1 MAIIFTRYHQE
12 FTMFL
17 YTTLKNLFAA
27 AYIGIFSYP
36 GGTAPE
42 PAQIA
47 ELEQARPAV
56 SGENGYTALF
66 ELPLTNKDWPEA
78 LPRCKHDA
86 PRDDCLAFAREHL
99 ATYREVAPRMQ
110 QAWQAQEQAVE
121 KLRRYS
127 YFRPSAE
134 QLAIDSPTPPYQLLF
149 MQQDLHAYRF
159 AAGEREQAL
168 PSTCRDANLA
178 LRMLDSHGSLL
189 ESIVAARLLRR
200 DIDLLARMRA
210 ELPPN
215 HPLPTDCEAL
225 QPQPAATVALCPLM
239 YSEWLT
245 ISDVT
250 NRLHISEAE
259 ASRGKALL
267 ERMFTITKNQTDR
280 QRLYESR
287 KYCAPEIIAAVG
299 RDEIVMPDI
308 DAKPRYCS
316 PLNVLCKTAQAS
328 FAETNPGYQARLLN
342 ANRYLRAFEL
352 LNRPDA
358 PLPPGYTRDGDSL
371 TFTLHPEN
379 AGEAGKTIT
388 LPLPGSRMK

>member
-1 MAIIFTRYHQE
+1 
-12 FTMFL
+12 MFL

-287 KYCAPEIIAAVG
+287 KYCAPEIIAAVA
-299 RDEIVMPDI
+299 RDEAVTPVAD
-308 DAKPRYCS
+308 DWPRYCS
-316 PLNVLCKTAQAS
+316 PLNIICRVAQAN
-328 FAETNPGYQARLLN
+328 FAETYRNYQARLLN

-352 LNRPDA
+352 LNHPDA
-358 PLPPGYTRDGDSL
+358 GLPPGYSRDGDGL
-371 TFTLHPEN
+371 TFTLHPEK

-388 LPLPGSRMK
+388 LPLPGSRIN

>member
-1 MAIIFTRYHQE
+1 MAIIFIRYHQE
-12 FTMFL
+12 LTMFL

-36 GGTAPE
+36 GDTVPE
-42 PAQIA
+42 PAQIV

-66 ELPLTNKDWPEA
+66 ELLLTNEDWPET
-78 LPRCKHDA
+78 LPRCKQDA
-86 PRDDCLAFAREHL
+86 PRDCLAFVREHL

-110 QAWQAQEQAVE
+110 QAWQAQKQVVE
-121 KLRRYS
+121 KLQHYD

-134 QLAIDSPTPPYQLLF
+134 QLGIDSPIPSYQSLF
-149 MQQDLHAYRF
+149 MRQELNAYRF
-159 AAGEREQAL
+159 ITGEQEQAL
-168 PSTCRDANLA
+168 HGTCRDASLA
-178 LRMLDSHGSLL
+178 LRLIGSHGALL
-189 ESIVAARLLRR
+189 ESIIGVRLLARN
-200 DIDLLARMRA
+200 IDLLARMRA

-215 HPLPTDCEAL
+215 HSLPADCETL
-225 QPQPAATVALCPLM
+225 RPQPAETIALCPLM

-245 ISDVT
+245 MSDVT

-287 KYCAPEIIAAVG
+287 KYCAPEIIAAVA
-299 RDEIVMPDI
+299 RDEAVTPVAD
-308 DAKPRYCS
+308 DWPRYCS
-316 PLNVLCKTAQAS
+316 PLNIICRVAQAN
-328 FAETNPGYQARLLN
+328 FAETYRNYQARLLN

-352 LNRPDA
+352 LNHPDA
-358 PLPPGYTRDGDSL
+358 GLPPGYSRDGDGL
-371 TFTLHPEN
+371 TFTLHPEK

-388 LPLPGSRMK
+388 LPLPGSRIN

>member
-1 MAIIFTRYHQE
+1 
-12 FTMFL
+12 MFL

-110 QAWQAQEQAVE
+110 QAWQAQEQAVA

-215 HPLPTDCEAL
+215 HPLPADCDAL
-225 QPQPAATVALCPLM
+225 RSQPAETIALCPLM
-239 YSEWLT
+239 YGEWLDYHEA
-245 ISDVT
+245 IHKDDAQMAADPDASDADKAFYFT
-250 NRLHISEAE
+250 LMRQTEA
-259 ASRGKALL
+259 
-267 ERMFTITKNQTDR
+267 Q
-280 QRLYESR
+280 QLYENSR
-287 KYCAPEIIAAVG
+287 YCAPEIRAAVA
-299 RDEIVMPDI
+299 RDEVRVP
-308 DAKPRYCS
+308 APESRKKYCS
-316 PLNVLCKTAQAS
+316 PLNPVCKIGRTDWAD
-328 FAETNPGYQARLLN
+328 YQARLLN
-342 ANRYLRAFEL
+342 ANRYLRAFEIL
-352 LNRPDA
+352 KHPDA
-358 PLPPGYTRDGDSL
+358 PLPSGYQRVGNHLS
-371 TFTLHPEN
+371 FTLHPERGEN
-379 AGEAGKTIT
+379 ARKTIS
-388 LPLPGSRMK
+388 LPLPGSRL

>member
-1 MAIIFTRYHQE
+1 
-12 FTMFL
+12 MFL

-36 GGTAPE
+36 GDTAPE

-66 ELPLTNKDWPEA
+66 ELPLTNADWPET
-78 LPRCKHDA
+78 LPRCKQDA
-86 PRDDCLAFAREHL
+86 PRDCLAFAREHL

-134 QLAIDSPTPPYQLLF
+134 QLGIGSPTPPYQSLF
-149 MQQDLHAYRF
+149 MQQDLNAYRF
-159 AAGEREQAL
+159 ITGEQEQAL
-168 PSTCRDANLA
+168 QSTCRDASLA
-178 LRMLDSHGSLL
+178 LRLIGSHGALL
-189 ESIVAARLLRR
+189 ESIIGVRLLARN
-200 DIDLLARMRA
+200 IDLLARMRA

-215 HPLPTDCEAL
+215 HPLPADCEAL
-225 QPQPAATVALCPLM
+225 RAQPAETIALCPLM
-239 YSEWLT
+239 YSEWLSM
-245 ISDVT
+245 SDVT
-250 NRLHISEAE
+250 SRLHTAETEALQ
-259 ASRGKALL
+259 GKALL
-267 ERMFTITKNQTDR
+267 ERMFTITKNQTGR

-287 KYCAPEIIAAVG
+287 KYCAPEIIAAVA
-299 RDEIVMPDI
+299 RDEAAAPVAD
-308 DAKPRYCS
+308 DWPRYCS
-316 PLNVLCKTAQAS
+316 PLNIICRAAQAN
-328 FAETNPGYQARLLN
+328 FAETYRNYQARLLN

-358 PLPPGYTRDGDSL
+358 ALPPGYSRDGDGL
-371 TFTLHPEN
+371 TFTLHQERADIPSQ
-379 AGEAGKTIT
+379 TIT
-388 LPLPGSRMK
+388 LPLPGSRMR